1 MFALTLLLVL
11 QQPAQGLPPS
21 PVARIAIMPVDP
33 TVVVGDSLQLR
44 AEAYDAQGRP
54 VPGVRFM
61 WSPGH
66 SPFEMKI
73 DSTGLLRAGYPGRT
87 VVTAMA
93 LVPGARPSQPMPVTV
108 LVVPPPAA
116 RIAVTPAVTRLLVGQ
131 RVALGA
137 EVFAATGDRRDDPVR
152 WSSSAPQ
159 VVEVTPEGRL
169 IGHAAGTARVTAR
182 VGAAA
187 AVVALTVVPN
197 TVRRFE
203 IAGGSATART
213 GDVLRFR
220 TMAREAGG
228 REIAGLTPVWSL
240 APGDGQIEQD
250 GTFVPYLPG
259 TYIVTASLGSMSA
272 EATVRVRPRDVRR
285 EATIVGRLPLSKL
298 PTTEFWPHP
307 NGKNGYL
314 ATMGDRVYAL
324 DISDPAAIRITDS
337 VMADARIINDV
348 MATADG
354 RYAVFTREGASSRR
368 NGIVILSLEDP
379 AHPKQISEY
388 TETVTGGVH
397 SAFVYTQPRFGT
409 HVFLTDD
416 ATGSMRVIDINNP
429 LAPHEVA
436 RWQTRDAGGRIL
448 HDIDVRDGL
457 AYLSYWN
464 EGVVVLDVGS
474 GVKAGSPTNPQ
485 LVSQHKYDLN
495 ALYREVE
502 REGGPGYIRGT
513 HTAWRKGNYVFA
525 GDEVFSTIP
534 QGVQMPGLG
543 LGKANGRIHVIDV
556 SDLAHPRA
564 VAWYEPGDGGAHNVW
579 VAGDTLYLGDYQGGL
594 RVVDVSGELR
604 GDLLAQGREMAKVH
618 TGDERGFLPNAAMTW
633 GAFYH
638 NGLVWANDIFSGLW
652 AVRLEPRQEKRPTI
666 P

>member
-1 MFALTLLLVL
+1 MFSLTLLLAL

-21 PVARIAIMPVDP
+21 PVARIAIMPVEP
-33 TVVVGDSLQLR
+33 TVVAGESLQLR

-66 SPFEMKI
+66 SPFEMAI
-73 DSTGLLRAGYPGRT
+73 DSSGLLRGGYPGRT
-87 VVTAMA
+87 VVMAMA
-93 LVPGARPSQPMPVTV
+93 LVPGARPSTPMAVTV
-108 LVVPPPAA
+108 TVVPPPAA
-116 RIAVTPAVTRLLVGQ
+116 RIAVTPTVTRLLVGQ

-152 WSSSAPQ
+152 WSSSAPEI
-159 VVEVTPEGRL
+159 VEVTPDGRL
-169 IGHAAGTARVTAR
+169 VGHAAGTARVTAR
-182 VGAAA
+182 AGAATE
-187 AVVALTVVPN
+187 VVALTVVPN

-228 REIAGLTPVWSL
+228 REIAGLSPVWSL
-240 APGDGQIEQD
+240 APGNGQIEQD

-314 ATMGDRVYAL
+314 ATLSDRLYAL

-337 VMADARIINDV
+337 VMVDARIINDV

-388 TETVTGGVH
+388 TATVTGGVH

-409 HVFLTDD
+409 HVYLTDD
-416 ATGSMRVIDINNP
+416 ATGSMRVIDINDP
-429 LAPHEVA
+429 LAPKEVA
-436 RWQTRDAGGRIL
+436 RWQTRDAGGRVL

-474 GVKAGSPTNPQ
+474 GIKARFADQPAAGLPAQVRPQ
-485 LVSQHKYDLN
+485 R
-495 ALYREVE
+495 ALS
-502 REGGPGYIRGT
+502 GGR
-513 HTAWRKGNYVFA
+513 A
-525 GDEVFSTIP
+525 GGRS
-534 QGVQMPGLG
+534 
-543 LGKANGRIHVIDV
+543 RIH
-556 SDLAHPRA
+556 
-564 VAWYEPGDGGAHNVW
+564 PGDPHRLAE
-579 VAGDTLYLGDYQGGL
+579 
-594 RVVDVSGELR
+594 GELR
-604 GDLLAQGREMAKVH
+604 LRRRRSVLHHPAGRAAAR
-618 TGDERGFLPNAAMTW
+618 TGARQSQRTN
-633 GAFYH
+633 
-638 NGLVWANDIFSGLW
+638 
-652 AVRLEPRQEKRPTI
+652 PRDRCE
-666 P
+666 